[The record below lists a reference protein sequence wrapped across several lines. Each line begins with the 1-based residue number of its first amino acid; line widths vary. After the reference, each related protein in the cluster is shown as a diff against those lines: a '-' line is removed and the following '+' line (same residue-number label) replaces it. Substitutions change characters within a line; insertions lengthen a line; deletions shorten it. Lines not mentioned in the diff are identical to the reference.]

1 MRKYLLYFALL
12 IFGNSFSQNVP
23 VAYDLSVSFY
33 KDSSGIIQL
42 VGSDQDG
49 DDLTYVIYTVCSGT
63 IQYTDDGVFQAPGS
77 TSDHGRLI
85 YKPYKTSEYN
95 YFVNGTDTFEY
106 LVRDEDGDS
115 ARATVT
121 IKVYD
126 EYLNPPT
133 LIGEIDGEAEGDNFG
148 HAISFSENGNIM
160 AVGAPNNDADV
171 VDSEKGSVRVYQYSG
186 SGTDWQQIGND
197 IDGSNDGDEFG
208 SSVSLSGD
216 GKILAVG
223 IPENDDAKAN
233 YNPGQVKV
241 YTYDSET
248 TTWNLTATISP
259 NITETG
265 INKKV
270 SEQFG
275 HDVRLSLDGKTLAVS
290 DIWFNKD
297 GGVDAGRVM
306 VYKYDGTTWNAISGE
321 LELVGGGGDNAS
333 WGIALSA
340 RGDILAVGMH
350 VNDETARDA
359 GKVVVYEYNKSS
371 NSWDTKGTLLG
382 SSQYERFGAAVD
394 LNGDGST
401 LIVGAPHFRENSTRT
416 YLGKVKVFKWDGSAY
431 SILGQE
437 IIGSDKYDYFGAQ
450 LSIDSQGSTIAVMG
464 PGHDADPGTSAAYF
478 NKGRVRVYNYDETS
492 TSWIQTP
499 TSYDFDGEADGDQNT
514 GSNKESRGHAAV
526 LSADGSVLAY
536 GANENDGNGSNSGHV
551 RMYRLF
557 ETQIKPT
564 VTSKMVDDFLLY
576 EQQTTDEEIT
586 LDGSDPDSGPSDLVY
601 IITQLETAKLFEG
614 DTPITKSDLPYTLT
628 GNKVK
633 YNSNSDTIVN
643 DEFYF
648 IAQDGKA
655 SSCPGR
661 IQLTVIP
668 DNDAPVAIAQ
678 ETLTTDEDVALSIT
692 LAGTDVDSP
701 TSDFTYIIGTLPSNG
716 TLKQGDTEINAAET
730 SLTGTDITYTP
741 NSNYSGNDSFTFK
754 IKDKG
759 VNSDGVT
766 DVETSD
772 AANISIT
779 VNNTDNDPPV
789 AENKSISAGQDTE
802 TSAITLVAS
811 DPDSDNSTLIY
822 SIASLPSNGI
832 LKDGGTEITGAAD
845 LTGALT
851 YLPNDGYAGNDSFTF
866 TAKDDQSA
874 VSAAATVSISVSDTN
889 DPPVA
894 TAKSITVNEDVE
906 SETIVLEATD
916 PDATDTTF
924 TFFIASLPSN
934 GTLKDDGTIITGPT
948 QISGALTYLS
958 NTNYVGDDSFTFT
971 AKDDESAESTAA
983 TVSITVN
990 NTNDPPVAD
999 NQSVTTREDTTT
1011 NPVITLTAT
1020 DPDTSDTSFTF
1031 TIKSL
1036 PTNGVLKDGDS
1047 EINTVDTDL
1056 SSATLTYTPNLN
1068 YNGSDSFTFTAKD
1081 DESAISSSA
1090 TLSLTVSPWNDPPV
1104 AKSQDLTTDENV
1116 DLSITVSGTD
1126 IDGDTLTYVLY
1137 TLPSN
1142 GTLKQGDTSIQASD
1156 IPLTLSSNDFTYV
1169 PNTGYNGADSF
1180 KFKVRDLTPDSFAT
1194 ANSMELIKNA
1204 GTPITYETE
1213 YGKTYFLIQSTPT
1226 KMDWPDAKALTDS
1239 YYGARMYVVINADM
1253 EKAVYDALQSMN
1265 RLDGP
1270 FWMGLFQDRNADDYD
1285 EPDKGWYW
1293 VNGNKLGDGYVNWG
1307 EDEPNNSNDI
1317 EDYGQFNYGDKGIK
1331 WNDMEIGK
1339 GQSYALFEFT
1349 AEDSSADIN
1358 ITVSEFNDPPVAT
1371 PQSVSTDEDVELDIT
1386 LAGTDSE
1393 GSTLSYIVS
1402 ELPTNGELKDGS
1414 ETIKTDDLPKTLS
1427 SSSVK
1432 YIPNNYY
1439 NGSDSFKFRVK
1450 DTGNSDGSNKKESSD
1465 AVISITINS
1474 INNKPVPTPQSP
1486 LKTKE
1491 DTPIEITHTG
1501 TDPDGDNLDFIIMTL
1516 PSNGKL
1522 EDSGTEITSGDL
1534 PKKLSTEK
1542 VTYTPNDDFSG
1553 TDSYS
1558 FKANDGIVDSDSA
1571 ALIELNIDNVNDP
1584 PKADNQSLKTNE
1596 DTELK
1601 ITLTGSDPEND
1612 PLTYIVKT
1620 LPAYGK
1626 LIENGNVILE
1636 SELPKLL
1643 PADSLT
1649 YVPDANYIGN
1659 DSFDFIINANYLNS
1673 FTKANGLKYIS
1684 QNGVPVTYQKPKGK
1698 TYFLIQEN
1706 TGVAGN
1712 NPIDWTDARDLTNSI
1727 EGATMYI
1734 ILNAEMELL
1743 VWNGLKSMGLTG
1755 QSDLY
1760 YWIGLFQDRNADDY
1774 DEPDKGWYWVD
1785 GVKLGSAERRYTNWY
1800 QNEPNDAG
1808 GEDYAQFEFSSNGPD
1823 GIKWN
1828 DMSLGANA
1836 AKSWPV
1842 FEFAI
1847 SGSSDSNTATISIEV
1862 QEVNDPPIAD
1872 NIDLSMDE
1880 DGEVNVTMNATDP
1893 EGAIEM
1899 NYVIKSLPKN
1909 GKISENNVELN
1920 DSDIPKILSGKT
1932 VKYEP
1937 VQDFNGTDN
1946 FTYNAIDK
1954 DCPNTNTSKLEITG
1968 DFTASATGSNPM
1980 IIPPQNIKGNQSV
1993 NQKQVDIKFTVG
2005 QGDIFQSCEIKLDVK
2020 SFDDGLQFTIDGV
2033 NLLSFSQ
2040 KHWDPSFGANTTE
2053 FSGSGR
2059 FVTNGN
2065 LWQPW
2070 LGDGNPKLEIATG
2083 KIKLMVDTKN
2093 GTRED
2098 ALPFMD
2104 PSADS
2109 NWAKVNSF
2117 TYDCEAGFNLLIGN
2131 HNGGGGAGGIDADLT
2146 VEAYIV
2152 PCEESNVA
2160 TVSVTVNGINDPP
2173 KADDQTV
2180 NTDEDLEVDI
2190 TNVGSDIETDVL
2202 NLNYIVTSL
2211 PSNGILKDGS
2221 KTITASDIPYTLN
2234 NSNIATYVPN
2244 SDFYGE
2250 DKYNFKVNDGED
2262 DSNIATV
2269 TIKIKE
2275 FILDLPNNYNIVT
2288 TETCTGSDFGIIDI
2302 EVVATSYKKTPSG
2315 PEIPITYNVVIEGKG
2330 NVGKIT
2336 SPAKTLQI
2344 IDLPE
2349 GTHKLVFTVES
2360 ELKYEHTENVIID
2373 ATDPPAA
2380 YPVEKFET
2388 CDDDKDNDDANGKV
2402 NFDTTTLIDKLLT
2415 NPGTGTKQDQNL
2427 FEFEFTYFD
2436 EATSA
2441 SVTKSTLPNPFYSA
2455 NQTISVKFKSKI
2467 NGKCEASQNI
2477 DFQVNPL
2484 PSIERIE
2491 DNKSVCLNLPA
2502 ITIGVKSSDSRTYT
2516 YTWTRDGTDF
2526 PPNIN
2531 GTDSSILVGLGGEYV
2546 VTATTTDGTNC
2557 SKTMKITLSESETA
2571 TFIKKDVEIKD
2582 LFAGPNNTI
2591 TILTTTLGIGDY
2603 EYALD
2608 DQTGPYQDDPVF
2620 EKVRPGKHTV
2630 FVRDK
2635 NGCGTVSMD
2644 IWVIGFK
2651 KFFTPNGDG
2660 YTDFW
2665 NIIGI
2670 TERYQANS
2678 KIYIFDRLGKLLKE
2692 LDPLSPGWNG
2702 NFNGKPMPQTDY
2714 WFKVILEDGRTFEG
2728 HFSLV
2733 RGW

>member
-1 MRKYLLYFALL
+1 M
-12 IFGNSFSQNVP
+12 
-23 VAYDLSVSFY
+23 
-33 KDSSGIIQL
+33 
-42 VGSDQDG
+42 
-49 DDLTYVIYTVCSGT
+49 
-63 IQYTDDGVFQAPGS
+63 
-77 TSDHGRLI
+77 
-85 YKPYKTSEYN
+85 
-95 YFVNGTDTFEY
+95 
-106 LVRDEDGDS
+106 
-115 ARATVT
+115 
-121 IKVYD
+121 
-126 EYLNPPT
+126 
-133 LIGEIDGEAEGDNFG
+133 
-148 HAISFSENGNIM
+148 
-160 AVGAPNNDADV
+160 
-171 VDSEKGSVRVYQYSG
+171 
-186 SGTDWQQIGND
+186 
-197 IDGSNDGDEFG
+197 
-208 SSVSLSGD
+208 
-216 GKILAVG
+216 
-223 IPENDDAKAN
+223 
-233 YNPGQVKV
+233 
-241 YTYDSET
+241 
-248 TTWNLTATISP
+248 
-259 NITETG
+259 
-265 INKKV
+265 
-270 SEQFG
+270 
-275 HDVRLSLDGKTLAVS
+275 
-290 DIWFNKD
+290 
-297 GGVDAGRVM
+297 
-306 VYKYDGTTWNAISGE
+306 
-321 LELVGGGGDNAS
+321 
-333 WGIALSA
+333 
-340 RGDILAVGMH
+340 
-350 VNDETARDA
+350 
-359 GKVVVYEYNKSS
+359 
-371 NSWDTKGTLLG
+371 
-382 SSQYERFGAAVD
+382 
-394 LNGDGST
+394 
-401 LIVGAPHFRENSTRT
+401 
-416 YLGKVKVFKWDGSAY
+416 
-431 SILGQE
+431 
-437 IIGSDKYDYFGAQ
+437 
-450 LSIDSQGSTIAVMG
+450 
-464 PGHDADPGTSAAYF
+464 
-478 NKGRVRVYNYDETS
+478 
-492 TSWIQTP
+492 
-499 TSYDFDGEADGDQNT
+499 
-514 GSNKESRGHAAV
+514 
-526 LSADGSVLAY
+526 
-536 GANENDGNGSNSGHV
+536 
-551 RMYRLF
+551 
-557 ETQIKPT
+557 
-564 VTSKMVDDFLLY
+564 
-576 EQQTTDEEIT
+576 
-586 LDGSDPDSGPSDLVY
+586 
-601 IITQLETAKLFEG
+601 
-614 DTPITKSDLPYTLT
+614 
-628 GNKVK
+628 
-633 YNSNSDTIVN
+633 N

-668 DNDAPVAIAQ
+668 DNDAPIATAQ
-678 ETLTTDEDVALSIT
+678 ESLTTDEDVAISIT

-730 SLTGTDITYTP
+730 TLTGTDITYTP

-766 DVETSD
+766 DVETSA

-845 LTGALT
+845 LTGTLT
-851 YLPNDGYAGNDSFTF
+851 YLPNDGYAGSDSFTF

-889 DPPVA
+889 DPPIA
-894 TAKSITVNEDVE
+894 TAKSITVDEDVE

-948 QISGALTYLS
+948 QITGALTYLS

-1011 NPVITLTAT
+1011 NPVITLTAS

-1036 PTNGVLKDGDS
+1036 PINGVLKDGDS

-1068 YNGSDSFTFTAKD
+1068 YNGSDSFNFTAKD

-1104 AKSQDLTTDENV
+1104 ANSQDLTTDENV

-1126 IDGDTLTYVLY
+1126 VDGDTLTYVLY

-1142 GTLKQGDTSIQASD
+1142 GTLKQGDTTIQASD

-1270 FWMGLFQDRNADDYD
+1270 FWMGLYQDRNASDYS
-1285 EPDKGWYW
+1285 EPSGGWYW
-1293 VNGNKLGDGYVNWG
+1293 VNGNKLGDGYTNWHDG
-1307 EDEPNNSNDI
+1307 EPNDSGGN
-1317 EDYGQFNYGDKGIK
+1317 EDYGQFNFGDFGIE
-1331 WNDMEIGK
+1331 WNDMAVGN
-1339 GQSYALFEFT
+1339 GQSYAMFEFT
-1349 AEDSSADIN
+1349 AEDSTADIN

-1393 GSTLSYIVS
+1393 GSTLSYIIS

-1414 ETIKTDDLPKTLS
+1414 ETIKTDDLPKTIS

-1465 AVISITINS
+1465 ALVSITINS
-1474 INNKPVPTPQSP
+1474 INNKPVPTPQTS
-1486 LKTKE
+1486 LKTNE

-1501 TDPDGDNLDFIIMTL
+1501 TDPDGDNLYFLIVTL

-1534 PKKLSTEK
+1534 PKKLITEK
-1542 VTYTPNDDFSG
+1542 VTYTPNDNFNG
-1553 TDSYS
+1553 ADSYT
-1558 FKANDGIVDSDSA
+1558 FKVNDGTVDSDTA
-1571 ALIELNIDNVNDP
+1571 ASIELTINNVNDP
-1584 PKADNQSLKTNE
+1584 PTADNQSLKTNE

-1612 PLTYIVKT
+1612 PLTYIIKT
-1620 LPAYGK
+1620 LPTYGK
-1626 LIENGNVILE
+1626 LKESGNIILE

-1643 PADSLT
+1643 PADSIT

-1659 DSFDFIINANYLNS
+1659 DSFDFMINANYLNS
-1673 FTKANGLKYIS
+1673 FSKANDLKFIT
-1684 QNGVPVTYQKPKGK
+1684 QNGEPVTYQKPEGK

-1706 TGVAGN
+1706 TGVSGS
-1712 NPIDWTDARDLTNSI
+1712 PIDWTTAKELTNSI
-1727 EGATMYI
+1727 DGAKMYV

-1755 QSDLY
+1755 QAGLY
-1760 YWIGLFQDRNADDY
+1760 YWIGLYQDRNAADY
-1774 DEPDKGWYWVD
+1774 SEPSGGWYWDD
-1785 GVKLGSAERRYTNWY
+1785 GVKLGSAERPYTNWY
-1800 QNEPNDAG
+1800 QNEPNNAG
-1808 GEDYAQFEFSSNGPD
+1808 DEDYAQFEFSSNGPD

-1828 DMSLGANA
+1828 DMSIGNA
-1836 AKSWPV
+1836 QSWPL
-1842 FEFAI
+1842 FEFSI
-1847 SGSSDSNTATISIEV
+1847 SGSSDSNTAKISIDV
-1862 QEVNDPPIAD
+1862 QEVNDPPIAE
-1872 NIDLSMDE
+1872 NFDLSMEE
-1880 DGEVNVTMNATDP
+1880 DGELNVTMNATDP

-1909 GKISENNVELN
+1909 GKISENGVEIKVN
-1920 DSDIPKILSGKT
+1920 DIPKTLSGKT

-1937 VQDFNGTDN
+1937 NQDFNGFDN

-1954 DCPNTNTSKLEITG
+1954 NCPNTNTSKLEVTG
-1968 DFTASATGSNPM
+1968 DFTASATGTNPM
-1980 IIPPQNIKGNQSV
+1980 IIPPQNIKGSQNV

-2040 KHWDPSFGANTTE
+2040 KHWDPAFGANTTE

-2083 KIKLMVDTKN
+2083 KIKLMVDTRN

-2098 ALPFMD
+2098 AIPFMD
-2104 PSADS
+2104 PSGDS

-2152 PCEESNVA
+2152 PCEESNIA
-2160 TVSVTVNGINDPP
+2160 NISIGVNAVNDPP
-2173 KADDQTV
+2173 QADDQTV
-2180 NTDEDLEVDI
+2180 NTDEDLAVDI
-2190 TNVGSDIETDVL
+2190 THVGRDNDLVNIYTSHTQMGSDIKLPQNWAEFIELSADGNKMVVGGWTNNKVRVLSWSGTSWVQLGSDIEGSASGDNFGEFVSISSDGKRIAVGAHQHDNSKGEVRVFKWDGTSWNQLGSPMDGASDSDEFSYRGVHISGDGNTIAAASFKGGYVDIYRWSGTSWVKTGNILITNSSGDDPGQLSLSYSGNRVAIGYHTVNENNDKGKLKIFDWNGTSWVQYAAIDGKNNGDELGSSVSIARDGKNLAVGANGAGIVRIYDVSSSVPNQVGNDIDYGNNAAWRAISLSDDGKRVAIPQYSIRTGVFDWVGSEWKKLGEDLLATADEGESLDMSGNGQVLATGGHSGLIKVFNVL
-2202 NLNYIVTSL
+2202 NLTYIITSL
-2211 PSNGILKDGS
+2211 PSNGILKEGN
-2221 KTITASDIPYTLN
+2221 KTITASDLPFALIGTD
-2234 NSNIATYVPN
+2234 ATYTPN
-2244 SDFYGE
+2244 SGFYGTDE
-2250 DKYNFKVNDGED
+2250 YNFKVNDGKI
-2262 DSNIATV
+2262 DSNTATV
-2269 TIKIKE
+2269 KINIKE
-2275 FILDLPNNYNIVT
+2275 FLLDLPNNYKITT
-2288 TETCTGSDFGIIDI
+2288 TETCKGSDFGIIDI
-2302 EVVATSYKKTPSG
+2302 EVVATSYKKTPAG
-2315 PEIPITYNVVIEGKG
+2315 PEIPITYNVAIEGKG
-2330 NVGKIT
+2330 SVGKII
-2336 SPAKTLQI
+2336 SPSKTLQI
-2344 IDLPE
+2344 VDLPE

-2360 ELKYEHTENVIID
+2360 EPKYENKEDATII

-2380 YPVEKFET
+2380 YPVDKFET
-2388 CDDDKDNDDANGKV
+2388 CDDDKDNDDANGKA

-2415 NPGTGTKQDQNL
+2415 NPGTGTMQDQNL

-2441 SVTKSTLPNPFYSA
+2441 IVTKSTLPNPFYSA

-2467 NGKCEASQNI
+2467 NGKCEATQNI
-2477 DFQVNPL
+2477 DFQVNKL
-2484 PSIERIE
+2484 PVFERIE

-2502 ITIGVKSSDSRTYT
+2502 ITIGVKSSDSRSYT

-2557 SKTMKITLSESETA
+2557 SKTMKITLSESEIA
-2571 TFIKKDVEIKD
+2571 TFVKKDVEIKD
-2582 LFAGPNNTI
+2582 LYAGPNNTI
-2591 TILTTTLGIGDY
+2591 TVLTTTLGIGDY

-2620 EKVRPGKHTV
+2620 EEVRPGKHTV

-2635 NGCGTVSMD
+2635 NWLWNC
-2644 IWVIGFK
+2644 K
-2651 KFFTPNGDG
+2651 YG
-2660 YTDFW
+2660 Y
-2665 NIIGI
+2665 
-2670 TERYQANS
+2670 
-2678 KIYIFDRLGKLLKE
+2678 LGN
-2692 LDPLSPGWNG
+2692 W
-2702 NFNGKPMPQTDY
+2702 
-2714 WFKVILEDGRTFEG
+2714 I
-2728 HFSLV
+2728 
-2733 RGW
+2733 